1 MSFLAAVRHLVG
13 RLRGWLSEP
22 VGERGVEERESAAEP
37 PTTQES
43 GVLGPLDDELLGFD
57 DVGGYRDGGED
68 FE

>member
-22 VGERGVEERESAAEP
+22 VGGRGAEEGESAAEP
-37 PTTQES
+37 SPGRES
-43 GVLGPLDDELLGFD
+43 GAMGSLDDDLLGFD